1 MVDCLGGQ
9 GRGWND
15 FIKMFRVRISG
26 RGPKGQWWP
35 PSRPA
40 HINNPTAQ
48 VRTISVF
55 RILCASC
62 LASCVFHICHP
73 TNINNP
79 RAQVRTISVFRFLC
93 FVWHP
98 IYLLSSR
105 QLVNL
110 FFVFFTFPG
119 WHLILNYKPF
129 ANSEQ
134 YFKYLLH
141 LCLVIF
147 V

>member
-73 TNINNP
+73 TSINNP
-79 RAQVRTISVFRFLC
+79 RAQVRTISLFRILC
-93 FVWHP
+93 FLFGILFICFLAVNWLICFSYFSHFLVG
-98 IYLLSSR
+98 ISYL
-105 QLVNL
+105 
-110 FFVFFTFPG
+110 
-119 WHLILNYKPF
+119 IYKPF
-129 ANSEQ
+129 AKSEE
-134 YFKYLLH
+134 YFKYCICIL
-141 LCLVIF
+141 
-147 V
+147 